1 MKIRAFRE
9 NDSSFRQPQ
18 TCSFSI
24 SDSFSP
30 AADGIII
37 FSGSFWQQHSS
48 PPQQNLGRNRNI
60 NFCQSWVGGS
70 AKLCSPQLVD
80 VFFQARRKRFHL
92 CHFLISKLTTRRP
105 GEGVKSVCVAKQW
118 RRNVCHSFPGTP
130 GFERVWKETIAFSF
144 LLWLFEMKLCLEIIL
159 MLTRATTTKGLTF
172 GGTNFGMYTQ
182 QSWMPVSGIVAFGG
196 KVSTGLTGASF
207 AVYGWQFAYCS
218 INPIMMLSLG

>member
-1 MKIRAFRE
+1 MTPAFGSPRLVRFQFLTAFPRLS
-9 NDSSFRQPQ
+9 SSFPE
-18 TCSFSI
+18 
-24 SDSFSP
+24 
-30 AADGIII
+30 A
-37 FSGSFWQQHSS
+37 SS

-92 CHFLISKLTTRRP
+92 CHFLISKLRTRRP

-130 GFERVWKETIAFSF
+130 GLDQVWKETIAFSF
-144 LLWLFEMKLCLEIIL
+144 LLWLLRWNFVWKSFWCSLVRRRRRGWLLGEQTLKCIL
-159 MLTRATTTKGLTF
+159 NKVGCF
-172 GGTNFGMYTQ
+172 GFFL
-182 QSWMPVSGIVAFGG
+182 PVSGIVAFGG